1 MGAELPFEN
10 NLFEY
15 LGLLLD
21 GNKQNHKNA
30 QDHSANKFN
39 KYQVIASIPEEHN
52 LNLVAFWGILI
63 YVHVSSPGKFENI
76 FCKQLFNSTTFND
89 SYAVFCGTPDKGQ

>member
-1 MGAELPFEN
+1 MYLVDYGTVGNNASCYIEYQYPTAGSWIHLPFEN
-10 NLFEY
+10 NLFVY
-15 LGLLLD
+15 LGLSLD

-52 LNLVAFWGILI
+52 LNPVAFWEILA
-63 YVHVSSPGKFENI
+63 YM
-76 FCKQLFNSTTFND
+76 
-89 SYAVFCGTPDKGQ
+89 YM

>member
-10 NLFEY
+10 NLFVY
-15 LGLLLD
+15 LGLSLD

-39 KYQVIASIPEEHN
+39 KYQVIASIP
-52 LNLVAFWGILI
+52 AQS
-63 YVHVSSPGKFENI
+63 YSSGFLGDSDI
-76 FCKQLFNSTTFND
+76 RTCITTW
-89 SYAVFCGTPDKGQ
+89 KI